1 MRSAGDAIAVAVN
14 HDMRIRD
21 AEDRSRKAERD
32 RLAWELERK
41 TEELDRELQFDE
53 NCTEYAKR
61 LVEQMQKK
69 QNVTTSRLSYFEDR
83 QDELV
88 KQRNAEAQAE
98 LDARNRRRYGSSGAS
113 TRTDDA
119 SETDSL
125 MFQIVSFGMSIA
137 HTFTRGI
144 RDS

>member
-83 QDELV
+83 QHELV

-98 LDARNRRRYGSSGAS
+98 LDAMNRRRYGSSGARAGTGGAAGTMS
-113 TRTDDA
+113 TFW
-119 SETDSL
+119 E
-125 MFQIVSFGMSIA
+125 FGMKVA
-137 HTFTRGI
+137 RTFTT
-144 RDS
+144 SNK

>member
-1 MRSAGDAIAVAVN
+1 MRSAGDAIRVAAGR
-14 HDMRIRD
+14 DMQVRE
-21 AEDRSRKAERD
+21 AEDRLRKANRD
-32 RLAWELERK
+32 RLELELERK
-41 TEELDRELQFDE
+41 RQELDRELQFDE

-98 LDARNRRRYGSSGAS
+98 LDARNRRRYGSSGARAGTGDAAGTMS
-113 TRTDDA
+113 TFW
-119 SETDSL
+119 E
-125 MFQIVSFGMSIA
+125 FGMKVA
-137 HTFTRGI
+137 RTFTT
-144 RDS
+144 SNK